1 MTATP
6 PTTDAAQ
13 PPLLLII
20 PESRLEDLPA
30 IVYAGIQGCAA
41 AYHAGKYYIEV
52 PHALYA
58 AWPVI
63 RLEGVPT

>member
-1 MTATP
+1 MTP
-6 PTTDAAQ
+6 PTPTDAA
-13 PPLLLII
+13 PPMILVI

-30 IVYAGIQGCAA
+30 VVYAGIQACAA
-41 AYHAGKYYIEV
+41 AYHAGRYYVEV